1 VGLGRADAE
10 LAVYLANRPALARY
24 QNLSQVQAM
33 QADEHRLISEATGNH
48 WRKIFN
54 VFAKLMYAL
63 DGEKQG
69 QRQAHIDCW
78 QHYRDKVLLQSH
90 SNEILLFSRPDFS
103 LPARLHLVAGKQW
116 ASALGLIGPSPDHDL
131 VSYGLKQV
139 DECFYVHRH
148 LALVIA
154 PYFDYRQ
161 LSNIRLERLVLIL
174 DQLRSR
180 R

>member
-24 QNLSQVQAM
+24 QNLSQVEALQAG
-33 QADEHRLISEATGNH
+33 EHRFISEATGNH

-63 DGEKQG
+63 DGAQ
-69 QRQAHIDCW
+69 QQAHIDCW

-103 LPARLHLVAGKQW
+103 LPSRLHLVAGKQW
-116 ASALGLIGPSPDHDL
+116 ASALGLIAPSPDHDL
-131 VSYGLKQV
+131 ASYNLEQL
-139 DECFYVHRH
+139 DECFYVHRD

-174 DQLRSR
+174 DQLRLKRSL
-180 R
+180 